1 MSDNGKL
8 INVFVS
14 SLGISAGDVESAV
27 FKETKGWDSV
37 GHVNLM
43 NAIEEAFDVS
53 LEPDDILDF
62 KSFEL
67 GKDILAKYG
76 VVF

>member
-1 MSDNGKL
+1 MSDIGKL

-14 SLGISAGDVESAV
+14 SLGISAGEVESAV
-27 FKETKGWDSV
+27 FKETNGWDSV

-53 LEPDDILDF
+53 LEPDDIRDF